1 VDVLLDIPEWVG
13 RTKADVRR
21 CEGKPDRRTGDP
33 LYLGEVV
40 PHSEREFRVPGFRLC
55 RSG

>member
-1 VDVLLDIPEWVG
+1 VLLDIPEWVG